1 MLYNAFLGMD
11 FMLNKTYSPK
21 ASSIERKWHIV
32 DATDKVLGR
41 LASQLAQVL
50 KGKHQPTYA
59 PHMDMGDHVVV
70 INVDKIRV
78 TGSKADKKLYHRHT
92 GYPGGLRT
100 TSFERMMQDHPD
112 RVLKKAVWGM
122 LPNNRLGRQLLKKL
136 RVYAGPEHR
145 HEAQQ
150 PTALEL

>member
-1 MLYNAFLGMD
+1 MLQN
-11 FMLNKTYSPK
+11 MLQKTYTPK
-21 ASSIERKWHIV
+21 ASSIEHQWHLV

-41 LASQLAQVL
+41 LASQIAQVL
-50 KGKHQPTYA
+50 KGKHKPTYA

-70 INVDKIRV
+70 VNVEKIRV
-78 TGSKADKKLYHRHT
+78 TGSKADKKVYHRHT

-100 TSFERMMQDHPD
+100 TSFERMMEDHPD
-112 RVLKKAVWGM
+112 RILKKAVWGM

-145 HEAQQ
+145 HVAQQ
-150 PTALEL
+150 PAALDL

>member
-1 MLYNAFLGMD
+1 MVY
-11 FMLNKTYSPK
+11 KTYTPK
-21 ASSIERKWHIV
+21 ASSIEHQWHVV

-41 LASQLAQVL
+41 LASQIAQVL
-50 KGKHQPTYA
+50 KGKHRPTYA

-70 INVDKIRV
+70 VNVEKIRV
-78 TGSKADKKLYHRHT
+78 TGSKADKKVYHRHT

-100 TSFERMMQDHPD
+100 TSFERMMEDHPD
-112 RVLKKAVWGM
+112 RILKKAVWGM

-145 HEAQQ
+145 HVAQQ
-150 PTALEL
+150 PVALDL

>member
-1 MLYNAFLGMD
+1 MD
-11 FMLNKTYSPK
+11 HMVNKTYSPK
-21 ASSIERKWHIV
+21 ASSIEHQWHLV

-41 LASQLAQVL
+41 LASQIAQVL
-50 KGKHQPTYA
+50 KGKHKPTYA

-70 INVDKIRV
+70 VNVDKIRV
-78 TGSKADKKLYHRHT
+78 TGSKADKKVYHRHT

-100 TSFERMMQDHPD
+100 TSFERMMDDHPD

-145 HEAQQ
+145 HDAQQ
-150 PTALEL
+150 PITLDL

>member
-1 MLYNAFLGMD
+1 MVY
-11 FMLNKTYSPK
+11 KTYTQK
-21 ASSIERKWHIV
+21 ASSIEHQWHVV

-41 LASQLAQVL
+41 LASQIAQVL
-50 KGKHQPTYA
+50 KGKHRPTYA

-70 INVDKIRV
+70 VNVEKIRV
-78 TGSKADKKLYHRHT
+78 TGSKADKKVYHRHT

-100 TSFERMMQDHPD
+100 TSFERMMEDHPD
-112 RVLKKAVWGM
+112 RILKKAVWGM

-145 HEAQQ
+145 HVAQQ
-150 PTALEL
+150 PVALEL

>member
-1 MLYNAFLGMD
+1 MVY
-11 FMLNKTYSPK
+11 KTYAPK
-21 ASSIERKWHIV
+21 ASSIEHQWHVV

-41 LASQLAQVL
+41 LASQIAQVL
-50 KGKHQPTYA
+50 KGKHRPTYA

-70 INVDKIRV
+70 VNVEKIRV
-78 TGSKADKKLYHRHT
+78 TGSKADKKVYHRHT

-100 TSFERMMQDHPD
+100 TSFERMMEHHPD
-112 RVLKKAVWGM
+112 RILKKAVWGM

-145 HEAQQ
+145 HVAQQ
-150 PTALEL
+150 PVALDL